1 MWTPSEEL
9 FLSVLWD
16 FVHQVFFFS
25 PEVLFYVLQL
35 KDGTFAA
42 GGYMPPLRF
51 KAITLCIVFGTMI
64 VGILIPNGSSCM
76 CVFLYLYALLAV
88 GL

>member
-1 MWTPSEEL
+1 MRFCSLSLL
-9 FLSVLWD
+9 F
-16 FVHQVFFFS
+16 F

-76 CVFLYLYALLAV
+76 CVFPYIYALLAV

>member
-1 MWTPSEEL
+1 ML
-9 FLSVLWD
+9 GL
-16 FVHQVFFFS
+16 
-25 PEVLFYVLQL
+25 LQL

-51 KAITLCIVFGTMI
+51 KAITLCIVFGTMVI
-64 VGILIPNGSSCM
+64 GILIPNGSSCM
-76 CVFLYLYALLAV
+76 CVFLSYACALLAV